1 MFARVVLAYDGS
13 DGAKVA
19 LANGAQFAPKCGSEM
34 HVLAMGA
41 LPEYAETRSEVE
53 EAREQV
59 EHFYKERVKEAAAM
73 LAGKGIAVRMRV
85 EMGKPGDVII
95 RVAKEVRADL
105 IVLGANPH
113 SVLRRRVVGATADKV
128 VDRAACTVMVVR

>member
-19 LANGAQFAPKCGSEM
+19 LARVAEFAARCGSEV
-34 HVLAMGA
+34 HVLAVGR

-53 EAREQV
+53 EAREQA